1 MELEEMKSLWTQM
14 SAQLDEQKSLTQKL
28 IVGMTQQRYS
38 RRFDKIFRIEAM
50 ASLVCLAG
58 AIYVAVN
65 FGSLDTWY
73 YQLLGVFTLLGL
85 VGLPLVVLS
94 SIQHMR
100 NFDIAARNYKDTLI
114 EYARRKQRF
123 LSIQRASTG
132 VSLMLA
138 LVVLP
143 LASKLIKGKDFFAE
157 SHSAYLWVFIGVEMV
172 ALVFFARWGYRCYQ
186 SISQSAETTLMELD
200 QTA

>member
-1 MELEEMKSLWTQM
+1 MELEEMKTLWTQM
-14 SAQLDEQKSLTQKL
+14 SAQLDQQKSLTQKL

-65 FGSLDTWY
+65 FGRLDTWY

-85 VGLPLVVLS
+85 IGLPLVVLS

-138 LVVLP
+138 LVVC
-143 LASKLIKGKDFFAE
+143 
-157 SHSAYLWVFIGVEMV
+157 
-172 ALVFFARWGYRCYQ
+172 RWPVN
-186 SISQSAETTLMELD
+186 
-200 QTA
+200 